1 MIKKKTTRTTTAA
14 KKTPAKAATAKA
26 PRAKMPALATGQ
38 LWQTKECFVQIARV
52 GKTLA
57 EYKMLRKPGQRG
69 AQSQMGNVPSV
80 EAYLKKNKA
89 ELISTVT
96 PKPKPMTKL

>member
-1 MIKKKTTRTTTAA
+1 MTTKKKASRTTAGA
-14 KKTPAKAATAKA
+14 KKSPST

-38 LWQTKECFVQIARV
+38 LWQTKDCYVQIARV

-89 ELISTVT
+89 ELISTIV